1 MQTRRSS
8 LIEVFTN
15 TFTGMLGSW
24 AITYLCITTID
35 DKWSASIAAV
45 IGCTV
50 WSLVRGWTIRRA
62 FNRLE
67 KD

>member
-8 LIEVFTN
+8 MIEVFTN
-15 TFTGMLGSW
+15 TFTGMRGSW
-24 AITYLCITTID
+24 AITYVGITTID
-35 DKWSASIAAV
+35 DKWTASIVTV
-45 IGCTV
+45 ISCTV

-67 KD
+67 KY